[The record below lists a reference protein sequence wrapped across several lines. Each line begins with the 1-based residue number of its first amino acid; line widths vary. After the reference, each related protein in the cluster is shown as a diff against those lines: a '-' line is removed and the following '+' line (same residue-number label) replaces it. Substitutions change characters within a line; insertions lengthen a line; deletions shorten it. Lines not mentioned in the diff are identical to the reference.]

1 LELVSGT
8 LTNNL
13 SNFTSG
19 STHMSNYLPASSTP
33 KSGLNRMLP
42 CSPCRKYRTR
52 CQKTRNGPNGPC
64 DACCDREGKAMGIPQ
79 SRRKKCLYCIKHR
92 SNCIFSSAITEE
104 VVEQNLQ
111 LQRGRGVTNFP
122 VYSKEWFFIKLRS
135 EQEQILQNLI
145 DSSDRYLTSG
155 VARPGGPC
163 TRCLSLGLKCM
174 VIKPGSIA
182 STLSPNT
189 KRCSNCL
196 GRIGA
201 RIAGPWKVIRQC
213 CSAKESQLLRMATNN
228 TSGSDLQSFES
239 SHSIQTTKI
248 PLKDAD
254 DGNNH
259 QLSSKVGSTL
269 YIPCTKG
276 SS

>member
-1 LELVSGT
+1 
-8 LTNNL
+8 
-13 SNFTSG
+13 
-19 STHMSNYLPASSTP
+19 MSNYLPASSAP

-64 DACCDREGKAMGIPQ
+64 DACCDREGKAIGIPQ

-122 VYSKEWFFIKLRS
+122 VYSKEWFFVKLRS